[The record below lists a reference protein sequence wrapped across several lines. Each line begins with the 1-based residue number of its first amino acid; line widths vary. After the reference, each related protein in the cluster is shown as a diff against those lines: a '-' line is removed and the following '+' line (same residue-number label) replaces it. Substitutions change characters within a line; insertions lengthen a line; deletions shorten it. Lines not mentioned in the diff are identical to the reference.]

1 MTILDMPNY
10 IWITLLIMV
19 VLTLFCTLVL
29 NKWFFT
35 AIIMFIVLGA
45 LAFILPNFK
54 PIRYEPLLG
63 YAAFV
68 AILSLILSFILWFI
82 TRDWRK
88 KRQMKKYEKERAR
101 FEQQHRS

>member
-1 MTILDMPNY
+1 MAILDMPNY

-68 AILSLILSFILWFI
+68 AILSFILWFI